1 MCLCRSCAESETS
14 AVENWRKL
22 GETVVYDRFRRI
34 VSRSFALPDGTS
46 AEFEV
51 IELSDSAAVLA
62 LTPQHDV
69 VLVREFRPG
78 PEAVLLELPGGVVEP
93 GEAPIDAARG
103 ELLEETGY
111 TGDLVEVG
119 TVLKDAYATNT
130 KHVFAATGC
139 RKVTEPEEPQLTE
152 PVLMPLAE
160 FRSHLQ
166 SGRLTDADA
175 AYLAL
180 DHLALLGEG

>member
-1 MCLCRSCAESETS
+1 
-14 AVENWRKL
+14 VEAWRKL
-22 GETVVYDRFRRI
+22 GEKVAYDRFRRI
-34 VSRSFALPDGTS
+34 VSRSFALPDGST

-51 IELSDSAAVLA
+51 LELADSAAVLA
-62 LTPQHDV
+62 LTPQNEV
-69 VLVREFRPG
+69 ILVCEFRPG
-78 PEAVLLELPGGVVEP
+78 PEEVLLELPGGVVEP
-93 GEAPIDAARG
+93 RETPIEAAQG

-139 RKVTEPEEPQLTE
+139 RKITEPEEPHLTE
-152 PVLMPLAE
+152 AMLMPLAE
-160 FRSHLQ
+160 FRAHVR

-180 DHLALLGEG
+180 DHLALL

>member
-1 MCLCRSCAESETS
+1 VDAWL
-14 AVENWRKL
+14 KL

-34 VSRSFALPDGTS
+34 VSRSFALPDGST

-93 GEAPIDAARG
+93 GEPPIEAAQA
-103 ELLEETGY
+103 ELVEETGY

-119 TVLKDAYATNT
+119 TVLKDAYTTNT

-139 RKVTEPEEPQLTE
+139 RKVTEPEEPKLTE
-152 PVLMPLAE
+152 PALMPLAE
-160 FRSHLQ
+160 FRSHLRN
-166 SGRLTDADA
+166 GRLTDADA

-180 DHLALLGEG
+180 DHLALL